1 MPFLGYILPPKNQ
14 KAYDRDVALAVKNYK
29 NDVLSKA
36 LVKPAAVIQSQPIV
50 MQTVKQESPQAIV
63 NDVLNDIISSALKP
77 AGKIETTS
85 KASSAASRPTSP
97 LVKASSSASRPT
109 SPLVKE
115 LEAKLASPKLG
126 LRSKNLTV
134 DTTEV
139 EEKPSPSVSAT
150 SSAATSPSG
159 TEFTVTTQSTMA
171 DLLDQL
177 QAFKDVNAKGKAV
190 NTITRDL
197 IKQLFKQ
204 EIKRGKDVYGAR
216 GGNQGLTEK
225 NRDNLKLI
233 VKDGQLVFEKTGRDM
248 LDRYLNVALKI
259 NLGLDADAG
268 GPVMGQGVKKTGVRK
283 YNSEENFGK
292 FNLSLKALRKGNL
305 TIYRPSSNHVLIN
318 RKNISPR
325 LIKMINEIRSK
336 MKFELEDYDN
346 LKKSEQMV
354 IDQIINLLR
363 MDYPPKMRRTLDE
376 EVWNLKQRY
385 EILISEINA
394 GNDGKLVRD
403 ELKEVLAK
411 LKELKVITK
420 RKHDFIV
427 KAIS

>member
-14 KAYDRDVALAVKNYK
+14 KAYDRDVAIAVKNYK

-36 LVKPAAVIQSQPIV
+36 LVKPAAVVQSQPIV
-50 MQTVKQESPQAIV
+50 MQTVKQESPQAIAR
-63 NDVLNDIISSALKP
+63 DILNDIFSSAT
-77 AGKIETTS
+77 GK
-85 KASSAASRPTSP
+85 AASRP
-97 LVKASSSASRPT
+97 V

-126 LRSKNLTV
+126 LKSKNLTV

-190 NTITRDL
+190 NTITNKL

-204 EIKRGKDVYGAR
+204 EILKGKDVYGAR
-216 GGNQGLTEK
+216 GAAQKLSGK
-225 NRDNLKLI
+225 NKDDLKLI
-233 VKDGQLVFEKTGRDM
+233 VKDGQLVFEKSEGDM
-248 LDRYLNVALKI
+248 LDRYLNVALKL
-259 NLGLDADAG
+259 NLGLDHNAG
-268 GPVMGQGVKKTGVRK
+268 GPVTGQGVKKTGVRK
-283 YNSEENFGK
+283 YNSEQNFGK
-292 FNLSLKALRKGNL
+292 YNLSLKALRKGNL

-363 MDYPPKMRRTLDE
+363 MTYPDGMRRALDE
-376 EVWNLKQRY
+376 ISWNLKQRY
-385 EILISEINA
+385 EILISELNA
-394 GNDGKLVRD
+394 GNTGKLVKD

-411 LKELKVITK
+411 LKELKIITK
-420 RKHDFIV
+420 RKYDFIV
-427 KAIS
+427 KAIE